1 MFFYLKKFKNSK
13 IFRMITFIVLTFILT
28 VFFKSLENSKK
39 IQTFSEISTIS
50 FYKKKKLAD
59 LFIRQSFFS
68 LIY

>member
-13 IFRMITFIVLTFILT
+13 IFRMITFILTFILT